1 MTDPAIAT
9 PPAHASDRDRRIE
22 RSRRTLEFAIDAL
35 IRPGSW
41 AAKIAYELGLQ
52 GRVHSR
58 THRFDLGR
66 RSRDAVR
73 PTLRVA
79 FAADFHAGATTDERL
94 LADAC
99 RLLAAF
105 APDLLLLGG
114 DFVSVRASYID
125 RLAPLLSAIHAP
137 LGKLAVL
144 GNHDLRADRPTV
156 LRGLRDAGVRV
167 LDNEAV
173 RLAAPFDDV
182 TICGLSDITRGN
194 PRPDLAIDGVT
205 EGARVVLMHSPQALR
220 AIGDRAFD
228 LALCGH
234 THGGQI
240 ALPWGEGGGT
250 PIIMSGGDL
259 NRRYARGV
267 FTLDGHPPRSLL
279 VTNGVGCSTAPLR
292 LFAAPEVHLCLIT

>member
-1 MTDPAIAT
+1 MTDPIV
-9 PPAHASDRDRRIE
+9 ASHWTRDRRVE

-52 GRVHSR
+52 GRVRSR

-66 RSRDAVR
+66 LSRDAVR

-79 FAADFHAGATTDERL
+79 FASDFHAGATTDERL

-99 RLLAAF
+99 RALAAF
-105 APDLLLLGG
+105 APDLVLLGG

-125 RLAPLLSAIHAP
+125 RLAPLLAAIPAP

-144 GNHDLRADRPTV
+144 GNHDLRADRATV
-156 LRGLRDAGVRV
+156 LRGLCEAGVRV
-167 LDNEAV
+167 LDNEPA
-173 RLAAPFDDV
+173 RLPEPFDDV
-182 TICGLSDITRGN
+182 TICGISDATRGN
-194 PRPDLAIDGVT
+194 PRADLAIDGT
-205 EGARVVLMHSPQALR
+205 TGTRVVLMHSPEGLR
-220 AIGDRAFD
+220 AIGDRPFD

-240 ALPWGEGGGT
+240 ALPWGT
-250 PIIMSGGDL
+250 PIVMSGGDL
-259 NRRYARGV
+259 NRRYARGL
-267 FTLDGHPPRSLL
+267 FSLDGQPARRLL
-279 VTNGVGCSTAPLR
+279 VTNGVGCSTAPVR
-292 LFAAPEVHLCLIT
+292 LFAPPEVHLCLIT

>member
-1 MTDPAIAT
+1 MTDPIVAD
-9 PPAHASDRDRRIE
+9 PPHWARDRRVE
-22 RSRRTLEFAIDAL
+22 RSRRTVEFAIDAL

-52 GRVHSR
+52 GRVRSR

-66 RSRDAVR
+66 LARDAVR

-94 LADAC
+94 LSDAC
-99 RLLAAF
+99 QSLAAF
-105 APDLLLLGG
+105 APDLVLLGG

-125 RLAPLLSAIHAP
+125 RLVPLLAAINAP

-144 GNHDLRADRPTV
+144 GNHDLRADRATV
-156 LRGLRDAGVRV
+156 LRGLGEAGVRV
-167 LDNEAV
+167 LDNEPL
-173 RLAAPFDDV
+173 RLPEPFDDV
-182 TICGLSDITRGN
+182 TICGISDATRGD
-194 PRPDLAIDGVT
+194 PRPDLAIDGAT
-205 EGARVVLMHSPQALR
+205 GTRVVLMHSPEGLR

-234 THGGQI
+234 THGGQV
-240 ALPWGEGGGT
+240 ALPWGT
-250 PIIMSGGDL
+250 PIVMSGGDL
-259 NRRYARGV
+259 NRRYSRGL
-267 FTLDGHPPRSLL
+267 FDLDGEPARRLL

-292 LFAAPEVHLCLIT
+292 LFAPPEVHLCLIT